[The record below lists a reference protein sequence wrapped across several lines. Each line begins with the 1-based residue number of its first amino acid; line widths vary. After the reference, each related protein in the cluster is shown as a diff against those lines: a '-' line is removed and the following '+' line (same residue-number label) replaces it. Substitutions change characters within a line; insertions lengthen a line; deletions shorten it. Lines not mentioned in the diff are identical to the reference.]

1 MSLITWLLRLLVFL
15 VLVGFALSNTETA
28 AVRFFGIPQVE
39 WRAPLVLLLL
49 AFFAAGALLGVL
61 ATMPMVLRRNRELQ
75 VLRREPVTEPAPG
88 IPVVAVKSPGTR
100 TS

>member
-28 AVRFFGIPQVE
+28 AVRFFGIPQFE

-61 ATMPMVLRRNRELQ
+61 ATMPIVLRRNRELQ
-75 VLRREPVTEPAPG
+75 SLRREPVSEPVPG
-88 IPVVAVKSPGTR
+88 IPVAAVKSPGTR
-100 TS
+100 AS